1 MDATTATPDPRAV
14 LAAQTRP
21 ITVDEYH
28 RMGEAG
34 ILGEDDRV
42 ELLDGH
48 LIAMSPVGP
57 AHLLCVNNLTDVLAK
72 RLYAKGRGNGRLSV
86 QNPVRFGES
95 SEPEPD
101 LAILSAASP
110 RNRVPEPA
118 DVLLV
123 IEVAD
128 SSLAYDRT
136 VKQEAYAQ
144 AGIPVYWIV
153 NLRDDDVDVMTDPR
167 HGSYAERRRYH
178 RGDVVPLP
186 ETVPG
191 DPVDVDAILGEAP

>member
-1 MDATTATPDPRAV
+1 MDSTATPPDPRSV

-57 AHLLCVNNLTDVLAK
+57 AHVHCVK
-72 RLYAKGRGNGRLSV
+72 RLKRLFARRLFFEEAEGPGLITQS
-86 QNPVRFGES
+86 PLRLGATH
-95 SEPEPD
+95 EPEPD
-101 LAILSAASP
+101 LAILSSEAP
-110 RNRVPEPA
+110 ETRIPEPT

-123 IEVAD
+123 VEVAD
-128 SSLAYDRT
+128 LSLEYDAT
-136 VKQEAYAQ
+136 VKQRAYAR
-144 AGIPVYWIV
+144 AGISAYWIV
-153 NLRDDDVDVMTDPR
+153 NLRDDVIDVMADPR

-178 RGDVVPLP
+178 RGDAVPLP
-186 ETVPG
+186 EAVPG
-191 DPVDVDAILGEAP
+191 DPVDVDAMLGEAS